1 MKSFEM
7 LRLYRN
13 IDQTNLGGEIMV
25 EVQVPMIGQSGMDV
39 RIEVWMIEEGE
50 HVEKGEALYE
60 LSNEKLNQEIE
71 SPATGTLVKILVQE
85 GETVAVGDILA
96 HIEE

>member
-1 MKSFEM
+1 
-7 LRLYRN
+7 
-13 IDQTNLGGEIMV
+13 MV

-39 RIEVWMIEEGE
+39 KIEVWLAEEGT
-50 HVEKGEALYE
+50 HVEKGEPLYE

-71 SPATGTLVKILVQE
+71 SPATGILAKILVPE

>member
-1 MKSFEM
+1 MQSFKM
-7 LRLYRN
+7 LRLLRN
-13 IDQTNLGGEIMV
+13 NDQINLGGEIMV

-50 HVEKGEALYE
+50 HIEKGEPLYE

-71 SPATGTLVKILVQE
+71 SPATGTLVKILVPE

>member
-1 MKSFEM
+1 M
-7 LRLYRN
+7 
-13 IDQTNLGGEIMV
+13 MV

-39 RIEVWMIEEGE
+39 KIEVWLAEEGA
-50 HVEKGEALYE
+50 HVEKGEPLYE

-71 SPATGTLVKILVQE
+71 SPATGTLVKILVAE

>member
-1 MKSFEM
+1 M
-7 LRLYRN
+7 
-13 IDQTNLGGEIMV
+13 MV

-39 RIEVWMIEEGE
+39 KIEVWLAEEGA
-50 HVEKGEALYE
+50 HIEKGEPLYE

-71 SPATGTLVKILVQE
+71 SPATGILVKILVPE

>member
-1 MKSFEM
+1 
-7 LRLYRN
+7 
-13 IDQTNLGGEIMV
+13 MV

-39 RIEVWMIEEGE
+39 KIEVWLAEEGA
-50 HVEKGEALYE
+50 HIEKGEPLYE

-71 SPATGTLVKILVQE
+71 SPATGILVKILVPE